1 MQVRYKD
8 FLTAEQFRL
17 KNLEDLIVVAPDVG
31 AAKMA
36 RDMADRLNCP
46 MAIIEK
52 QRIGNSDTVKATNVI
67 GDVKNKIALIL
78 DGEIDTG
85 GSVSAA
91 AKALTTHGAKKVYC
105 GVVHPILSGDA
116 PKTLANSVLNETV
129 VTDTLPIPKEKL
141 FPGLQVVSVASLL
154 GEAIR
159 RIHNGMSVGAMFER
173 KELNLDD

>member
-1 MQVRYKD
+1 MET
-8 FLTAEQFRL
+8 LNL
-17 KNLEDLIVVAPDVG
+17 KPGREIG
-31 AAKMA
+31 QIKS
-36 RDMADRLNCP
+36 
-46 MAIIEK
+46 AIEE
-52 QRIGNSDTVKATNVI
+52 A
-67 GDVKNKIALIL
+67 IL